1 MLLLDTGN
9 KTEGKNVK
17 FPCLFRKV
25 ETESSNKAGE
35 IPC

>member
-1 MLLLDTGN
+1 MLLLDTGD

-25 ETESSNKAGE
+25 RNRKLKYGW
-35 IPC
+35 